1 MALPSLPRLG
11 DHSAWEAPLN
21 SYSDGRSLS
30 IDEIETTASGF
41 KDDLQRTANRMVRR
55 HDSSGALAALEGI
68 EYIEKFVYTLK
79 QRAMS
84 RIGMPR
90 RARPIHIFQPKKRG
104 E

>member
-1 MALPSLPRLG
+1 
-11 DHSAWEAPLN
+11 LN